1 MMLMIFAGAVISSV
15 LNVTIVPTNSITY
28 RLYDS
33 FALTDSCVYNMCGWD
48 GQRETGQH
56 NTPLRAACR
65 CMTLGLNG
73 LLSSVHLMYA
83 IEVEYT

>member
-33 FALTDSCVYNMCGWD
+33 FAITDCVCANHTRWD
-48 GQRETGQH
+48 GQRETGPI

-83 IEVEYT
+83 IAV